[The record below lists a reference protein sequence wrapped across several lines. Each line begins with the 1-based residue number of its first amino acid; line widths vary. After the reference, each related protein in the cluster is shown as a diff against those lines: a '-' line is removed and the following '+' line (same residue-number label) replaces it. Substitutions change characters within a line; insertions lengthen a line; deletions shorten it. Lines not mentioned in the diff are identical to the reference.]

1 MLLRVKNQPNKIKV
15 NNEKQGK
22 RPAVDMGALLPKLIV
37 GIGGSAGALNA
48 YKALLNAMPSNTGM
62 AFVIISHM
70 NPTAHSQ
77 LAKIL
82 SRHTKMTVMV
92 TSTAMPVLANHV
104 YVIPPDADLFIENY
118 SFKVISPRSGRNK
131 QVDVFFISLAE
142 AMGVRAIGIILSGYD
157 GDGSE
162 GCKHI
167 KAHGGKIFT
176 QDMSAEVD
184 YMPLSAQDSGCVD
197 FVMPLDKIP
206 GKLKSLAAALKTQKL
221 KNRK

>member
-1 MLLRVKNQPNKIKV
+1 MEKGHQPAADL
-15 NNEKQGK
+15 GK
-22 RPAVDMGALLPKLIV
+22 LHPTLIV

-48 YKALLNAMPSNTGM
+48 YKALLDAMPADTGM

-70 NPTAHSQ
+70 NPTASSQ

-92 TSTAMPVLANHV
+92 ASMAMPILANQV

-131 QVDVFFISLAE
+131 QIDVFFASLAE
-142 AMGVRAIGIILSGYD
+142 AIGVRAIGIVLSGYD
-157 GDGSE
+157 GDGTE
-162 GCKHI
+162 GSKII
-167 KAHGGKIFT
+167 KANGGKTFA

-184 YMPLSAQDSGCVD
+184 FMPLSAQAFGCAD

-206 GKLKSLAAALKTQKL
+206 GKLKSLAAALKT
-221 KNRK
+221 